1 MNAMRMGP
9 GPHLQGR
16 TLMDGSVTPEEFDYF
31 HEMIITQELCRTAT
45 RSFNDGN
52 LGGMVIGLPAVLYHA
67 QAPVRQ
73 RVAEECLSGAKRI
86 CLAISEAF
94 AGSDVAGLKTTAVK
108 SADGS
113 HYVVNGEFRLPCCR
127 KPC

>member
-9 GPHLQGR
+9 GPHLTGR
-16 TLMDGSVTPEEFDYF
+16 TLMNGVVSPDEFDFF
-31 HEMIITQELCRTAT
+31 HELVITQELSRTGT
-45 RSFNDGN
+45 RAFNDGN

-67 QAPVRQ
+67 KEDVRQ
-73 RVAEECLSGAKRI
+73 RVAEECFSGRKRL

-108 SADGS
+108 SPDGR
-113 HYVVNGEFRLPCCR
+113 HYIVNGEHEQDPLQLT
-127 KPC
+127 